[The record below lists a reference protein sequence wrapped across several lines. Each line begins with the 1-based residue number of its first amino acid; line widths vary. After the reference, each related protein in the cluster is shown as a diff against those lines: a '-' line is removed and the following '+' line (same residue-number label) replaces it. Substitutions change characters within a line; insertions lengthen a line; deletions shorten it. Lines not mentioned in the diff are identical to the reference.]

1 MIFTEGSLAD
11 VAAELDDDTTGQ
23 SDWRDSCVSITIQKE
38 LKRRT
43 VNSPTIANS
52 ITGL

>member
-11 VAAELDDDTTGQ
+11 VAAELDDDTTG
-23 SDWRDSCVSITIQKE
+23 DDNSCVSITIQKE